1 MFNIQDF
8 KNASLIGYKL
18 KLIID
23 DTNEDNTFGF
33 TESVE
38 KVTYNLKK
46 INETFKYKDID
57 NRLEN
62 SETGLTTLFP
72 VGRYIAIVEL
82 KKDKSKMRMTLID
95 LKTSYSA
102 IDNAF
107 DGVFSENI
115 KVQFK
120 KMKYEVEDFYND
132 SLDFVELNTVLEPAN

>member
-18 KLIID
+18 TLLID

-82 KKDKSKMRMTLID
+82 KKDKSKIKRNNAKSMFIQRNYLYTAKD
-95 LKTSYSA
+95 LEY
-102 IDNAF
+102 
-107 DGVFSENI
+107 
-115 KVQFK
+115 
-120 KMKYEVEDFYND
+120 
-132 SLDFVELNTVLEPAN
+132 PW

>member
-8 KNASLIGYKL
+8 KNATFAGYKL
-18 KLIID
+18 ILLVD
-23 DTNEDNTFGF
+23 DTTEDNSFGF

-62 SETGLTTLFP
+62 SETGLTTLLP

-95 LKTSYSA
+95 LNTSYSS
-102 IDNAF
+102 IDKGF
-107 DGVFSENI
+107 DGVFSESI
-115 KVQFK
+115 KLQFK
-120 KMKYEVEDFYND
+120 KMKYEVEDFYD
-132 SLDFVELNTVLEPAN
+132 KSLDFVELNTFLEPTV